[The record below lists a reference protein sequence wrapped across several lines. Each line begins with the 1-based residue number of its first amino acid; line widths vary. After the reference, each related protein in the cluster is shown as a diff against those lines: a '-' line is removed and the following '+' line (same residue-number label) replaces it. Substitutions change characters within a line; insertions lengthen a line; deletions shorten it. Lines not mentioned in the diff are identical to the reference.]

1 MNKRLKRIGL
11 ILSVAVLG
19 VGIGLSTLT
28 FLNSSSVGV
37 QAAGPYKVLGDFN
50 GWSGTE
56 GTKDITEF
64 TTNIGA
70 QKVYYAKH
78 TIYGE
83 WKVHGSDVT
92 WLGVGNLNDQA
103 KGAGFSG
110 TDNIISPDAEAPG
123 SEYTFFIYEEGNRI
137 NVIKDAFLAGNMN
150 GWATADETL
159 KFTQNASSPWIFT
172 FDTSLAAAATFKVNF
187 GAWDGALGH
196 YNMTASSATYGFLSS
211 GEPDHNIVAGT
222 GFYPGDY
229 TITLDIV
236 NYLVDISPKA
246 ATIANELM
254 DYPTGEE
261 TGYVTANCAI
271 NYDYMKPRVV
281 GLSDSELNIFKT
293 SLDSNIVSARE
304 RYTSWAL
311 ANGDDTTEMYVI
323 EEPAGSLFEQI
334 GYTDNMLLIIV
345 SISIVGLTSLAGL
358 YILRKKRA

>member
-37 QAAGPYKVLGDFN
+37 QAAGPYKILGEFN
-50 GWSGTE
+50 EWNDTE

-110 TDNIISPDAEAPG
+110 TDNIISPDTTAPG
-123 SEYTFFIYEEGNRI
+123 SEYTFFLYETDNRI
-137 NVIKDAFLAGNMN
+137 NVIKDVYLAGSANDWTT
-150 GWATADETL
+150 GDATR
-159 KFTQNASSPWIFT
+159 KFTQDPTKPWMYS
-172 FDTSLAAAATFKVNF
+172 FDTSLAAAEAFKVNF
-187 GAWDGALGH
+187 GGWEGVLGH
-196 YNMTASSATYGFLSS
+196 YNMTASSATYGFVSS
-211 GEPDHNIVAGT
+211 GDPDHNIVAGT
-222 GFYPGDY
+222 GFYVGDY

-254 DYPTGEE
+254 GYPTGEE

-345 SISIVGLTSLAGL
+345 SISIVCLTSLAGL